1 MGRKYPRDIFGK
13 VADSVG
19 EMERERGRGTG
30 GRRGWQERVSEMFE
44 PKKAEWSKERR
55 KKHLRIMITALERS

>member
-30 GRRGWQERVSEMFE
+30 GGGQERVSEMLE

>member
-19 EMERERGRGTG
+19 EMERERGRVTG
-30 GRRGWQERVSEMFE
+30 GGGGWQERVSEMLV